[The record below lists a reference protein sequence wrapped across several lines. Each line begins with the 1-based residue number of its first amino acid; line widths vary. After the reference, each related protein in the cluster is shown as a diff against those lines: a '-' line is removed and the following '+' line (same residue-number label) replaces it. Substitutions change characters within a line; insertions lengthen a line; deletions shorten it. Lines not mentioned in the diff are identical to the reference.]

1 VSSQRQQINNLET
14 ALEVVAIVGLG
25 VGLLAGLAGVALF
38 TSGITRRVTAAV
50 DNADRIGRGQPLL
63 PTPASADELGRLAD
77 ALADAQHLLSARSV
91 ELVAARDEAV
101 QATQS
106 KNAFLSR
113 TSHELRTP
121 LNAILGFAQLLEMS
135 DLRVEDRDSAEH
147 ILKAG
152 RHLLALINEV
162 LDIARIEAG
171 ELSLSLEPVPLA
183 PLTTEVATLMLP
195 LAATRSIAIEHHC
208 GPGALTALAD
218 RQRLAQVL
226 LNLVSN
232 AVKYNR
238 DGGVVAVNCRAVDDK
253 STEITVADT
262 GPGLSDEDARRI
274 FLPFERL
281 GAEQSDVEGTG
292 IGLALARA
300 LTEAMNGR
308 LTVTSELGRGS
319 TFSVILPRTS
329 DVIAEVPAV
338 DSSAEMPRPVARAS
352 LKAAVLLIEDNE
364 PNIEVITRLLHNRP
378 DTTLQVAMSGQ
389 LGIDLARQHRP
400 DIVLLDLHLPDL
412 SGDDVLAR
420 LRADPATATIPV
432 VVLSADATEGSVRR
446 LLASG
451 ARAYLTKPLDLAQL
465 TSLLDAI
472 PAEPVR

>member
-1 VSSQRQQINNLET
+1 
-14 ALEVVAIVGLG
+14 
-25 VGLLAGLAGVALF
+25 
-38 TSGITRRVTAAV
+38 
-50 DNADRIGRGQPLL
+50 
-63 PTPASADELGRLAD
+63 
-77 ALADAQHLLSARSV
+77 
-91 ELVAARDEAV
+91 
-101 QATQS
+101 
-106 KNAFLSR
+106 
-113 TSHELRTP
+113 
-121 LNAILGFAQLLEMS
+121 
-135 DLRVEDRDSAEH
+135 
-147 ILKAG
+147 
-152 RHLLALINEV
+152 
-162 LDIARIEAG
+162 
-171 ELSLSLEPVPLA
+171 
-183 PLTTEVATLMLP
+183 MLP